1 LTSAPHHQEKTMKTQ
16 QELITL
22 FKQVATEVDKRE
34 FRDVTGESVI
44 SDLGIDSLSMM
55 QIVGE
60 MELRL
65 NVMIPDE
72 DLVELVTVEDLL
84 KVVARRLERA

>member
-1 LTSAPHHQEKTMKTQ
+1 MESNMKSEQ
-16 QELITL
+16 DLIAM

-34 FRDVTGESVI
+34 FKDVTGQSNI

-65 NVMIPDE
+65 NIMIPDE
-72 DLVELVTVEDLL
+72 DLVELVTVEDLV
-84 KVVARRLERA
+84 KAVARRVEGA

>member
-1 LTSAPHHQEKTMKTQ
+1 MNKNDD
-16 QELITL
+16 LITL

-34 FRDVTGESVI
+34 FREVTGDSVI

-60 MELRL
+60 METRL
-65 NVMIPDE
+65 DIMIPDE
-72 DLVELVTVEDLL
+72 DLVELITVSDLV
-84 KVVARRLERA
+84 KVVEKRLRGS